1 MIYRLW
7 VDMQFH
13 LLSGVHVT
21 GEQGKLWVDKAL
33 MVDWHHG
40 EHPIVPATT
49 LKGWLRESAERLLR
63 GLGINACDGSTAM
76 TICGT
81 CPVCDLFGSP
91 KKRSSLRF
99 QDAVLSDALTDV
111 RMNASLSRYRKTT
124 YEERLFS
131 TEIAWHYALNAKVL
145 GFFTSEIDAKKAAAL
160 LWFAAKAG
168 FAIGAARS
176 RGLGWLE
183 LAEFQAQTDD
193 SLLSY
198 NEMTDTI
205 TNLTLQK
212 EVDK

>member
-1 MIYRLW
+1 
-7 VDMQFH
+7 
-13 LLSGVHVT
+13 
-21 GEQGKLWVDKAL
+21 
-33 MVDWHHG
+33 
-40 EHPIVPATT
+40 
-49 LKGWLRESAERLLR
+49 
-63 GLGINACDGSTAM
+63 
-76 TICGT
+76 
-81 CPVCDLFGSP
+81 
-91 KKRSSLRF
+91 
-99 QDAVLSDALTDV
+99 
-111 RMNASLSRYRKTT
+111 MNASLSRYRKTT
-124 YEERLFS
+124 HEERLFS